1 MTMTIDITFDY
12 PPELFNLLV
21 DTIPLLHRSKK
32 DVLLF
37 LRGAG
42 VPDSMLADL
51 NLPLKVYPNN
61 INKFEI
67 TRTTLERLNERG
79 EAGLQHRREVLISHP
94 EGNCFP
100 S

>member
-51 NLPLKVYPNN
+51 NLPLKV
-61 INKFEI
+61 
-67 TRTTLERLNERG
+67 
-79 EAGLQHRREVLISHP
+79 
-94 EGNCFP
+94 
-100 S
+100 